1 VTTALVVTYESGAWI
16 RPCLGMLEGIPTVVV
31 DNASRDDALATVRSE
46 FPSVRLI
53 ARPDNG
59 GFAVAVNDGCRAA
72 PDDDILLVNPDLV
85 ALPGSVGILE
95 EYLAAH
101 PRVGIAV
108 PRLVYP
114 DGTLQTS
121 IRTWPSPLTM
131 LARRSPFGRTAVGRR
146 ILAAHFYL
154 DDPPLSAGP
163 VHNAIGAAM
172 LVRRDAIREVG
183 PMDERIFLYGE
194 DLDWCYRMWQCGRE
208 VHIVPEAVME
218 HVYERHSRR
227 TLDLRSAAVRHHWAS
242 ILKLFVIHPSLLIG
256 RGPSNAYRAIAR
268 HHRDTAG
275 RSGARSR
282 R

>member
-16 RPCLGMLEGIPTVVV
+16 RACLGTLEGIPTIVV
-31 DNASRDDALATVRSE
+31 DNASRDDALAIVRSE
-46 FPSVRLI
+46 FPAVRVI

-85 ALPGSVGILE
+85 VLPGSVGILE

-121 IRTWPSPLTM
+121 IRTWPSPVTM
-131 LARRSPFGRTAVGRR
+131 LARRSPLGRTAVGRR
-146 ILAAHFYL
+146 ILARHFYL
-154 DDPPLSAGP
+154 EDPPRSAGP
-163 VHNAIGAAM
+163 IHNAIGAAM
-172 LVRRDAIREVG
+172 LVRRDAIRDVG
-183 PMDERIFLYGE
+183 RMDERIFLYGE
-194 DLDWCYRMWQCGRE
+194 DLDWCYRMWQRRWE

-218 HVYERHSRR
+218 HVYERHSHR
-227 TLDLRSAAVRHHWAS
+227 TLDLRSAATRHHWAS

-256 RGPSNAYRAIAR
+256 RGPRRAYEVIAR
-268 HHRDTAG
+268 RGA
-275 RSGARSR
+275 SGSATP
-282 R
+282 